1 MHRESIIDIV
11 MFGIVTLLVVGALG
25 YWSYQRNAMLYD
37 IMECMP
43 DGSRASYDACYQELY
58 GGSTEYLD

>member
-25 YWSYQRNAMLYD
+25 YWSYQRNAML
-37 IMECMP
+37 
-43 DGSRASYDACYQELY
+43 
-58 GGSTEYLD
+58 